1 MKKIFAL
8 AMLVATRL
16 ATAQSFTDVDDST
29 YNPVH
34 LSVDEPVHLSVDENE
49 FRSTAQESTKSTDKK
64 RLLQT
69 INCSGAYAYLSLSNF
84 DG

>member
-1 MKKIFAL
+1 MKKIFTL

-34 LSVDEPVHLSVDENE
+34 LSVDENE
-49 FRSTAQESTKSTDKK
+49 FLYTAQESTKSTDKK
-64 RLLQT
+64 RLL
-69 INCSGAYAYLSLSNF
+69 
-84 DG
+84 

>member
-29 YNPVH
+29 HNPIH
-34 LSVDEPVHLSVDENE
+34 LSLDENE
-49 FRSTAQESTKSTDKK
+49 FRSTTQESTKSTDKK
-64 RLLQT
+64 RLL
-69 INCSGAYAYLSLSNF
+69 
-84 DG
+84 